1 MLLQRGKP
9 WHKYYDEM
17 VEAFDYYSFA
27 MQFGWTDEYVDK
39 LKNERPE
46 RYSTYKAI
54 LKGTSMAKPKR

>member
-1 MLLQRGKP
+1 
-9 WHKYYDEM
+9 M